1 MFLAMPVWGIWIIV
15 GACVLAFLIGF
26 LVMVPTNVWFRA
38 LASGA
43 HVSMFRLIGMKMRKV
58 DYKKLVN
65 IYIIS
70 QKAGLKVPIAEL
82 ETHLMAGGD
91 IEKVV
96 DALIAAHSAKMD
108 LTVAQAKA
116 IDLAGR
122 DVVEAV
128 KTSVTPKVIRTPWIE
143 AMSKNGI
150 QVKVIAQVTVRARL
164 DRQIGT
170 ADTETIIARVGEGI
184 VTAVGQSDSHSAI
197 LADPSIIS
205 KTILADR
212 LDRQTAYEILSIDI
226 ADIDIGN
233 NIGAKLKIEAAE
245 AEKRVSQAKAE
256 ERKAMAIA
264 LEQEM
269 KAKTQEMQ
277 AIVLAAESK
286 VHEAMATAMKN
297 GKFGVMDYYKL
308 QNLTADTN
316 MRNSIG
322 KKEDKKEDKDRPPR
336 GMGGMPG
343 MGGFGGPGGSGMPGR
358 PGGGMGG

>member
-1 MFLAMPVWGIWIIV
+1 MNSMLLFPLWATLTIV
-15 GACVLAFLIGF
+15 ISCIVVVIVAIVLI
-26 LVMVPTNVWFRA
+26 VPINIWFRA

-70 QKAGLKVPIAEL
+70 QKAGLKIPIAEL

-96 DALIAAHSAKMD
+96 DALIAANSAKMD
-108 LTVAQAKA
+108 LTLEQAKA

-128 KTSVTPKVIRTPWIE
+128 KTSVTPKVIRTNWIE
-143 AMSKNGI
+143 AMAKNGI
-150 QVKVIAQVTVRARL
+150 QVKAIAQVTVRARL

-170 ADTETIIARVGEGI
+170 ADTETILARVGEGI
-184 VTAVGQSDSHSAI
+184 VTAIGKANTHTEI
-197 LADPSIIS
+197 LANPSIIS
-205 KTILADR
+205 KTILADH
-212 LDRQTAYEILSIDI
+212 LDRQTAYEILSIDVC
-226 ADIDIGN
+226 DVDIGAN
-233 NIGAKLKIEAAE
+233 LGAKLKIEEAE
-245 AEKRVSQAKAE
+245 AKKKISQASAE
-256 ERKAMAIA
+256 ERRAQAVA
-264 LEQEM
+264 LEQEN

-277 AIVLAAESK
+277 AVVLAAESE
-286 VHEAMATAMKN
+286 VHRAMATAMKN
-297 GKFGVMDYYKL
+297 GKFGIMDYYKL

-322 KKEDKKEDKDRPPR
+322 YAKDKKSDRPNR
-336 GMGGMPG
+336 
-343 MGGFGGPGGSGMPGR
+343 SDENR
-358 PGGGMGG
+358 

>member
-1 MFLAMPVWGIWIIV
+1 MVVLIV
-15 GACVLAFLIGF
+15 AIVLI
-26 LVMVPTNVWFRA
+26 VPINIWFRA

-70 QKAGLKVPIAEL
+70 QKAGLKIPIAEL

-108 LTVAQAKA
+108 LTLEQAKA

-128 KTSVTPKVIRTPWIE
+128 KTSVTPKVIRTNWIE
-143 AMSKNGI
+143 AMAKNGI
-150 QVKVIAQVTVRARL
+150 QVKAIAQVTVRARL

-170 ADTETIIARVGEGI
+170 ADTETILARVGEGI
-184 VTAVGQSDSHSAI
+184 VTAIGKANTHTEI

-205 KTILADR
+205 KTILADH
-212 LDRQTAYEILSIDI
+212 LDRQTAYEILSIDVC
-226 ADIDIGN
+226 DVDVGTN
-233 NIGAKLKIEAAE
+233 LGAKLKIEEAE
-245 AEKRVSQAKAE
+245 AKKKISQAAAE
-256 ERKAMAIA
+256 ERRAQAVA
-264 LEQEM
+264 LEQEN

-277 AIVLAAESK
+277 AVVLAAESE
-286 VHEAMATAMKN
+286 VHRAMATAMKN
-297 GKFGVMDYYKL
+297 GKFGIMDYYKL

-316 MRNSIG
+316 MRNSISNA
-322 KKEDKKEDKDRPPR
+322 KDKKSDRPNR
-336 GMGGMPG
+336 
-343 MGGFGGPGGSGMPGR
+343 SDENR
-358 PGGGMGG
+358 